1 MLRWI
6 LRFSHRSLLRFTTL
20 CGALVAILA
29 PATASAALPVSY
41 SLPAAGAYAFTH
53 VDQPPPGAN
62 DWTCQP
68 TSAHPRP
75 VVLVHGSLENMAFN
89 WNTASPL
96 LKNAGY
102 CVFALNYGQEDTRL
116 IGAPGSTH
124 PGGSGD
130 IRQSA
135 VELAG
140 FVDQVLAA
148 TGASKV
154 DILGH
159 SQGGMMPRWY
169 MKFEGGAA
177 KVNHLVALSPSNHG
191 SSLDGLALLPGAPA
205 ILQLGL
211 GEAFRQQAVGSEF
224 MQQLNAGGDT
234 LPGVTY
240 TVIET
245 RYDEVVTPYT
255 SAFLSGPNVT
265 NILLQD
271 SCILDL
277 ADHLTTPYD
286 SIALRYV
293 LNALDPAHAVTPG
306 CRVVIAGVGG

>member
-1 MLRWI
+1 MSMMLR
-6 LRFSHRSLLRFTTL
+6 LTTL
-20 CGALVAILA
+20 LATAIAVAA
-29 PATASAALPVSY
+29 PTAASAALPVSY
-41 SLPAAGAYAFTH
+41 SLPGAGAYASTH
-53 VDQPPPGAN
+53 VDQAPPGAN
-62 DWTCQP
+62 DWSCRP
-68 TSAHPRP
+68 SAGHPRP

-89 WNTASPL
+89 WYSLSPL

-102 CVFALNYGQEDTRL
+102 CVFALNYGQENTRL
-116 IGAPGSTH
+116 IGAPGSSR

-130 IRQSA
+130 ITRSA
-135 VELAG
+135 LQLSS

-154 DILGH
+154 DIVGH

-169 MKFEGGAA
+169 MKFDGGAA
-177 KVNHLVALSPSNHG
+177 KVAHLIGLSPSNHG
-191 SSLDGLALLPGAPA
+191 SSLDGLALIPGVPA
-205 ILQLGL
+205 ILELGL
-211 GEAFRQQAVGSEF
+211 GEAFRQQAVGSPF

-234 LPGVTY
+234 LPGIGY

-245 RYDEVVTPYT
+245 VYDEVVTPYT

-265 NILLQD
+265 NITLQD

-286 SIALRYV
+286 SIALGYV
-293 LNALDPAHAVTPG
+293 LNALDPAHAVPPG
-306 CRVVIAGVGG
+306 CRLVVAGLGG

>member
-1 MLRWI
+1 MR
-6 LRFSHRSLLRFTTL
+6 RSLVPLTML
-20 CGALVAILA
+20 LVAAIIVLA

-41 SLPAAGAYAFTH
+41 SLPGAGAYAFTH

-62 DWTCQP
+62 DWSCQP
-68 TSAHPRP
+68 TPAHPRP

-89 WNTASPL
+89 WYTASPL

-102 CVFALNYGQEDTRL
+102 CVFALNYGEEDTRL
-116 IGAPGSTH
+116 IGAPGSSH

-130 IRQSA
+130 ITQSA
-135 VELAG
+135 LELAS

-154 DILGH
+154 DIVGH

-169 MKFEGGAA
+169 MKFDGGAA
-177 KVNHLVALSPSNHG
+177 KVAHLIALSPSNHG
-191 SSLDGLALLPGAPA
+191 STLDGLTLIPGTPA
-205 ILQLGL
+205 ILELGL
-211 GEAFRQQAVGSEF
+211 GEAFRQQVAGGPF

-234 LPGVTY
+234 LPGVSY
-240 TVIET
+240 TVIQT

-265 NILLQD
+265 NVTLQD
-271 SCILDL
+271 KCVLDL

-286 SIALRYV
+286 SIAMRYV

-306 CRVVIAGVGG
+306 CRLVVAGVGG